1 MTLSRSQ
8 RFALRKV
15 TSARLV
21 PNRSQG
27 IGSVS
32 AYVQSAVADMALVP
46 VTHVSST
53 GSGSG
58 RRVRFAGS
66 FSPRTIVNDER
77 AMGYLTAKVNAEY
90 DRTGRLPSVETVQG
104 WV

>member
-8 RFALRKV
+8 KFALRKV
-15 TSARLV
+15 TSTKLI

-27 IGSVS
+27 IGNVS
-32 AYVQSAVADMALVP
+32 AYVQSAVEAMP
-46 VTHVSST
+46 PIPTTHISPT
-53 GSGSG
+53 GSG
-58 RRVRFAGS
+58 RKVRFAGS
-66 FSPRTIVNDER
+66 FSSRTIVNDER
-77 AMGYLTAKVNAEY
+77 AMGYLAERVNREY